1 LTKTD
6 LEKEHY
12 CRSGKIFWNNKGGMT
27 WLANI
32 TEISVVEYAEG
43 GHIEGIITVDVVNSN
58 LEENFDMAVID
69 EVYLDL
75 HILGNIEDPFLR
87 PVTYDPKGNV
97 FIQHKTINIR
107 DVRFRN
113 RDLKKCNDLYYGS
126 FTEINF
132 TGELYT

>member
-1 LTKTD
+1 M
-6 LEKEHY
+6 
-12 CRSGKIFWNNKGGMT
+12 S

-32 TEISVVEYAEG
+32 TELSAVEYVEG
-43 GHIEGIITVDVVNSN
+43 GRIEGTITVDLVNSS

-75 HILGNIEDPFLR
+75 HIQGNIEDSFLR

-97 FIQHKTINIR
+97 FTRQKTIYIR

-113 RDLKKCNDLYYGS
+113 RDLKKRNNLYYGS
-126 FTEINF
+126 FTDINF